1 MQDTKKYVDKKDVD
15 KKDIDKNGLN
25 KSHTTAMSESLED
38 EFVSK
43 TQLKKEAKSLL
54 DFGRELI
61 QLSESKL
68 NQLPLNETTLKA
80 VREFHKQH
88 GNIAKK
94 RHMAFIGKCLRS
106 DSAEEAREF
115 LREDKFKQLRNEV
128 PASESANQT
137 LSNLIEQGDAFIQE
151 LLTANPS
158 VERQVIRQLVRN
170 YKNAKTEAKRKSA
183 QQKLNDYLL
192 QFNIKD

>member
-1 MQDTKKYVDKKDVD
+1 MQDIENNQT
-15 KKDIDKNGLN
+15 N
-25 KSHTTAMSESLED
+25 STSESMEE

-54 DFGRELI
+54 DFGKELT
-61 QLSESKL
+61 QLPESKL
-68 NQLPLNETTLKA
+68 QQLPLNETTLKA
-80 VREFHKQH
+80 IREFEKQQ

-106 DSAEEAREF
+106 DNAEEAREF
-115 LREDKFKQLRNEV
+115 LREDKFKQFRTEEKTSQPENRTIT
-128 PASESANQT
+128 Q
-137 LSNLIEQGDAFIQE
+137 LIEQGDAYIQE
-151 LLTANPS
+151 LLLANPTI
-158 VERQVIRQLVRN
+158 ERQTIRQLVRN
-170 YKNAKTEAKRKSA
+170 LNNAKTDAKRKSA

>member
-1 MQDTKKYVDKKDVD
+1 MQDIKKN
-15 KKDIDKNGLN
+15 KNAAASDSN
-25 KSHTTAMSESLED
+25 DE

-54 DFGRELI
+54 DFGK
-61 QLSESKL
+61 QLTQLPESKL
-68 NQLPLNETTLKA
+68 IQLPLNETTLKA
-80 VREFHKQH
+80 IRELEKQH

-106 DSAEEAREF
+106 DNAEEAREF
-115 LREDKFKQLRNEV
+115 LREDKFKQFRNEV
-128 PASESANQT
+128 QTSEPETRT
-137 LSNLIEQGDAFIQE
+137 LSKLIEKGDTFIQE
-151 LLTANPS
+151 LLLANPEI
-158 VERQVIRQLVRN
+158 ERQVIRQLVRN
-170 YKNAKTEAKRKSA
+170 CKNAKTEAKRDSA